1 MSIQQQSLGE
11 RYDPF
16 GQHLEDPY
24 AFYTQLRSEEPITFS
39 PFLNAY
45 LVSRFEDLRSILSQ
59 PDLFS
64 SKDTLT
70 PVVTPGPQALAEL
83 SKGYPVV
90 VPTFVNSDNPNHMR
104 FHEPIQKAL
113 APGRIRALEPFLRQR
128 ISEVLDS
135 FSDDGHAEIISQ
147 FAYPLPLEV
156 ILKMLG
162 IPTEEMAQVKQ
173 WCDDW
178 VTLIVTPLPE
188 DRQVLCARSVVSLQ
202 HYLIDIVRQR
212 QRVPQADVITSLIET
227 VLPEQEPLS
236 ETELIMT
243 IISLVVAGH
252 ETVSRMIGNG
262 LVLLLEDPQ
271 RWQKLCEHP
280 EDIPIVIEEI
290 IRFHG
295 PIRGIMR
302 TMTRPATV
310 GGVNMPAGTKLFL
323 IHGSANRDE
332 ARFSDADQ
340 FQMQRKP
347 NQHIGFGH
355 GIHTCI
361 GAPLARMEG
370 RLMFE
375 ALTRR
380 FPDLRLAP
388 EQQLAHSPD
397 IINYGYQRVEVVWH
411 ANHS

>member
-1 MSIQQQSLGE
+1 MTMQQQSLGE

-16 GQHLEDPY
+16 GQHLDDPY
-24 AFYTQLRSEEPITFS
+24 EFYTQLRQEEPVTFN

-45 LVSRFEDLRSILSQ
+45 LVSRFEDLRMILSQ

-70 PVVTPGPQALAEL
+70 PLATFCPQALAEL

-90 VPTFVNSDNPNHMR
+90 LPTFVNSDNPNHAR
-104 FHEPIQKAL
+104 FHGPLQKAF

-128 ISEVLDS
+128 ISEVLDGIS
-135 FSDDGHAEIISQ
+135 NDGHAEIISQ

-156 ILKMLG
+156 ILMMLG
-162 IPTEEMAQVKQ
+162 IPPEEMAQVKQ

-178 VTLIVTPLPE
+178 VALIVAPLPE
-188 DRQVLCARSVVSLQ
+188 DKQVSCARSVVSLH

-227 VLPEQEPLS
+227 VLPGQEPLS
-236 ETELIMT
+236 DAELIMT

-262 LVLLLEDPQ
+262 LVLLLEEPQ
-271 RWQKLCEHP
+271 RWQRLCEHP
-280 EDIPIVIEEI
+280 EDIPVVIEEI

-302 TMTRPATV
+302 TTTRPTTL
-310 GGVNMPAGTKLFL
+310 GGVDLPTGTKVFL

-332 ARFSDADQ
+332 EHFSEADQ

-347 NQHIGFGH
+347 NHHIGFGH
-355 GIHTCI
+355 GIHSCV
-361 GAPLARMEG
+361 GAPLARLEG

-388 EQQLAHSPD
+388 GQRLVHSSD
-397 IINYGYQRVEVVWH
+397 IINYGYERVEVVWH
-411 ANHS
+411 ADHS

>member
-1 MSIQQQSLGE
+1 MSTQQQSLGE

-16 GQHLEDPY
+16 GRDLENPY
-24 AFYTQLRSEEPITFS
+24 ALYAHLRREEPITFS
-39 PFLNAY
+39 PVLNAY
-45 LVSRFEDLRSILSQ
+45 LVSRFEDLRWILSQ

-70 PVVTPGPQALAEL
+70 PVGTLCPQALAEL

-90 VPTFVNSDNPNHMR
+90 VPTFVNSDNPEHAR
-104 FHEPIQKAL
+104 FHEPIRKAF
-113 APGRIRALEPFLRQR
+113 APTRVRALEPLLRQR

-135 FSDDGHAEIISQ
+135 FCNDGHAEIISQ
-147 FAYPLPLEV
+147 FAYPLPLEIV
-156 ILKMLG
+156 LMMLG
-162 IPTEEMAQVKQ
+162 IPQEDMAQIKQ

-178 VTLIVTPLPE
+178 VALIVAPLPE
-188 DRQVLCARSVVSLQ
+188 DKQVLCARNVVSLH

-212 QRVPQADVITSLIET
+212 QRVPQTDVITSLIET

-236 ETELIMT
+236 EAELVMT
-243 IISLVVAGH
+243 ITSLVVAGH

-262 LVLLLEDPQ
+262 LVLLLEEPQ

-280 EDIPIVIEEI
+280 EDIPQAIEEI

-310 GGVNMPAGTKLFL
+310 GGVSLPADTKLFL

-332 ARFSDADQ
+332 ERFPDADQ

-347 NQHIGFGH
+347 NHHIGFGA
-355 GIHTCI
+355 GIHACV
-361 GAPLARMEG
+361 GAPLARLEG

-375 ALTRR
+375 ALTQR
-380 FPDLRLAP
+380 FPNLRLAP
-388 EQQLAHSPD
+388 DQQLVHSPD
-397 IINYGYQRVEVVWH
+397 IINYGYESVEVVWH
-411 ANHS
+411 ADHR

>member
-1 MSIQQQSLGE
+1 MSAQQQSLGE

-16 GQHLEDPY
+16 GRDLDNPY
-24 AFYTQLRSEEPITFS
+24 ALYSQLRREEPITFS
-39 PFLNAY
+39 PVLNAY
-45 LVSRFEDLRSILSQ
+45 LVSRFEDLRWILSQ

-64 SKDTLT
+64 SKDTIT
-70 PVVTPGPQALAEL
+70 PIATLCPQALAEL
-83 SKGYPVV
+83 SKGYPA
-90 VPTFVNSDNPNHMR
+90 VPTFVNSDNPDHMR
-104 FHEPIQKAL
+104 FHEPLQKAFS
-113 APGRIRALEPFLRQR
+113 PGRIRALEPFLRQR

-135 FSDDGHAEIISQ
+135 LSDDGHAEIISQ

-162 IPTEEMAQVKQ
+162 IPKEEMAQVKQ

-178 VTLIVTPLPE
+178 VALIVAPLPE
-188 DRQVLCARSVVSLQ
+188 DSQVLCARSVVSL
-202 HYLIDIVRQR
+202 HNYLIDIVRQR
-212 QRVPQADVITSLIET
+212 QRMPQADVITSLIET
-227 VLPEQEPLS
+227 VLPEQKPLS
-236 ETELIMT
+236 DAELIMT
-243 IISLVVAGH
+243 IMSLVVAGH

-262 LVLLLEDPQ
+262 LVLLLEDSQ

-280 EDIPIVIEEI
+280 EDIPVVIEEI

-310 GGVNMPAGTKLFL
+310 GGLSLPAETKLFL

-332 ARFSDADQ
+332 EHFSDADQ

-347 NQHIGFGH
+347 NHHLGFGH
-355 GIHTCI
+355 GVHSCV

-380 FPDLRLAP
+380 FPDLRLVP
-388 EQQLAHSPD
+388 EQQLTHSRD

-411 ANHS
+411 ADHS

>member
-1 MSIQQQSLGE
+1 MSTQQQSLGE

-16 GQHLEDPY
+16 GRDLENPY
-24 AFYTQLRSEEPITFS
+24 ALYSQLRREEPITFS
-39 PFLNAY
+39 PVLNAY
-45 LVSRFEDLRSILSQ
+45 LVSRFEDLRLILSQ

-70 PVVTPGPQALAEL
+70 SIVTLCPQALAEL
-83 SKGYPVV
+83 SKGYPA
-90 VPTFVNSDNPNHMR
+90 VPTFVNSDNPNHER
-104 FHEPIQKAL
+104 FHVPLQKAF
-113 APGRIRALEPFLRQR
+113 APGRIRVLEAFLRQR
-128 ISEVLDS
+128 SSEVLDS

-156 ILKMLG
+156 ILMMLG
-162 IPTEEMAQVKQ
+162 IPKDEMAQVKH

-178 VTLIVTPLPE
+178 VALIVAPLPE
-188 DRQVLCARSVVSLQ
+188 DRQVLCACSVVSLQ

-227 VLPEQEPLS
+227 ALPGQEPLS
-236 ETELIMT
+236 DAELVMT
-243 IISLVVAGH
+243 IMSLVVAGH
-252 ETVSRMIGNG
+252 ETVSRMLGNG

-280 EDIPIVIEEI
+280 EDIPVVIEEI

-310 GGVNMPAGTKLFL
+310 GGVSLPTGTKLFL

-332 ARFSDADQ
+332 ECFSDADQ

-347 NQHIGFGH
+347 NHHLGFGNGVH
-355 GIHTCI
+355 SCI
-361 GAPLARMEG
+361 GAPLARLEG

-375 ALTRR
+375 ALTQR
-380 FPDLRLAP
+380 FPDLRLTP
-388 EQQLAHSPD
+388 EQQLAHSHD
-397 IINYGYQRVEVVWH
+397 IINYGYESVEVVWH
-411 ANHS
+411 TNQS